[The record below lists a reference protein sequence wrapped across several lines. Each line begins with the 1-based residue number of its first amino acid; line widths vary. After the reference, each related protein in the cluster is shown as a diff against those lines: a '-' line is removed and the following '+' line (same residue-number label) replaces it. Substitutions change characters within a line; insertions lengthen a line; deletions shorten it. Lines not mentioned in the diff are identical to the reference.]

1 MRINIENTYFK
12 ATSKMFKGVF
22 QCSELKDIESNNKR
36 LSIDINK
43 GGVKMS
49 KRGDKVIATTH
60 FNDGFIHQILVT
72 KSICMD
78 TLQSIP
84 FDNPVRRAI
93 QEALS
98 ILSINTTK
106 DLLDL

>member
-49 KRGDKVIATTH
+49 KRGGKVIATTS

-72 KSICMD
+72 KSTCLH

-84 FDNPVRRAI
+84 LENPIRRTI
-93 QEALS
+93 EDALS
-98 ILSINTTK
+98 ILNINTTE
-106 DLLDL
+106 DLLGL